1 VLTFVLQPKMD
12 LSGLGYM
19 ETVTSKVQS
28 LGESTTQTQCLA
40 TTNVDLRQQIS
51 LTAPLL
57 GALLKAESAS
67 SLSITK
73 VLATT
78 PAPRWTTVN
87 CGAILRVVG
96 ETAVPLGMGR
106 DGIQL
111 VQVDQSESEY
121 YSVNNGLF

>member
-19 ETVTSKVQS
+19 DTVISKVQS

-40 TTNVDLRQQIS
+40 TTNVDQIS